1 MSEPIPQAVTERINE
16 YIDLHP
22 YLAWLGLQ
30 VDALEPGRAH
40 LSVPYR
46 EEIANPGG
54 PRGLHGGVSSAVL
67 DAAGA
72 VALSTDFEDPSTV
85 IGQASISTTD
95 LNVSY
100 VRPATDDLEIDAEVT
115 YAGDSRGVARMTGQ
129 IVSEDGEAR
138 TVVAGRGTY
147 WIGP

>member
-1 MSEPIPQAVTERINE
+1 MPDSIPDAVTDQINE
-16 YIDLHP
+16 YIDMHP
-22 YLAWLGLQ
+22 YLSWLGLQ
-30 VDALEPGRAH
+30 VDSLEPGFAY

-46 EEIANPGG
+46 EQIANPGG

-72 VALSTDFEDPSTV
+72 VALSTDFDDPPEA
-85 IGQASISTTD
+85 IGQGSTSTTD

-100 VRPATDDLEIDAEVT
+100 VRPATNDLEIEAEVV
-115 YAGDSRGVARMTGQ
+115 YVGNSRGVARMIGRC
-129 IVSEDGEAR
+129 VDEDGQER
-138 TVVAGRGTY
+138 TIVAGSGTY